1 MAINERLTD
10 LTVKSTKEDEKK
22 REQSSQDFGYSSEQ
36 HSSRS
41 SIPSTPE
48 LPEDEQSCN
57 DKHSSDK
64 SFYSD
69 PGIYALKEFGG
80 GVTLTQLLEV
90 RFVFFPI
97 NIYSFNFLESIILNY
112 FNCLQ
117 DSYFLT
123 DEKDESC
130 IPLEEILSYKLN
142 IERINEERQN
152 LRETVKKRFELFVE
166 SSRNY
171 HLYWLRFPDR

>member
-1 MAINERLTD
+1 MEKNKEEDEQGHQELLAINERLTD
-10 LTVKSTKEDEKK
+10 LTVKSSKDDEKK

-48 LPEDEQSCN
+48 LPEEEQSCN

-90 RFVFFPI
+90 GFIILFQQYVFFI
-97 NIYSFNFLESIILNY
+97 NFV
-112 FNCLQ
+112 
-117 DSYFLT
+117 
-123 DEKDESC
+123 
-130 IPLEEILSYKLN
+130 
-142 IERINEERQN
+142 IN
-152 LRETVKKRFELFVE
+152 V
-166 SSRNY
+166 
-171 HLYWLRFPDR
+171 